1 MRILCLRI
9 NPNPWEMM
17 IKLSGM
23 RKMKEKKNEKKRER
37 RNSELTMHAYS
48 IFFDLGESPP

>member
-23 RKMKEKKNEKKRER
+23 RETKKKKTKEKKKKKKEKEGIP
-37 RNSELTMHAYS
+37 N
-48 IFFDLGESPP
+48 

>member
-23 RKMKEKKNEKKRER
+23 RKMKEKKDEKRER

>member
-23 RKMKEKKNEKKRER
+23 RKMKEKKMEKKEKEGIL
-37 RNSELTMHAYS
+37 N
-48 IFFDLGESPP
+48 

>member
-23 RKMKEKKNEKKRER
+23 RKMKEKKMEKKRER
-37 RNSELTMHAYS
+37 RNSELTMHAYL